1 MIRSTLFKSV
11 APALRDS
18 LNDAEVGAL
27 GMWLLMSAGAY
38 PSRLAMFAKDGMG
51 TEELE
56 AIATAKYVYPEGA
69 PQEELMTGGMTNPD
83 YRLPTANRMTAANV
97 IAGLEDLMYTITT
110 SNEERD
116 NPHRTVDTPTVNP
129 FVERTP
135 EQRPIPDVA
144 AQWQAREF
152 LARAIPPPTQENRI
166 VGREARVN
174 IPRTPLRNVVQA
186 EQARVLEFEQQA
198 LAEQAEAANAEFVR
212 QTAEWLRERAEA
224 ARTEQRMVDMRER
237 MARVEQAEVARVDA
251 LANRT
256 RGIPN
261 RR

>member
-38 PSRLAMFAKDGMG
+38 PRGMTMYAKDGVG
-51 TEELE
+51 TDELE
-56 AIATAKYVYPEGA
+56 AIATARYIYPEGA
-69 PQEELMTGGMTNPD
+69 PPEELMSGGMTHPD
-83 YRLPTANRMTAANV
+83 YRLPTANRMAAANV

-110 SNEERD
+110 SNEERT
-116 NPHRTVDTPTVNP
+116 NPHRNADAPPAPQAAPEGAGTPARMVNP

-135 EQRPIPDVA
+135 EQRPIQNVE
-144 AQWQAREF
+144 AQWQA
-152 LARAIPPPTQENRI
+152 LALNARAPQENGI

-174 IPRTPLRNVVQA
+174 IPPIPLRNVVQA
-186 EQARVLEFEQQA
+186 AQARVLEFEQQA
-198 LAEQAEAANAEFVR
+198 LAEQAEAANLDHIR
-212 QTAEWLRERAEA
+212 QVNEWVQRQRGL
-224 ARTEQRMVDMRER
+224 EQ
-237 MARVEQAEVARVDA
+237 ARVDA